1 MELQDAYA
9 SCVETLQQLDY
20 ERYLACLFADKA
32 DQAPLIAL
40 HSLNAE
46 LGRIRESVSE
56 AMLGQIRLTWWR
68 EAIEG
73 LAQGQVRAHPVIEA
87 LAPALETGRFSGPH
101 LVDMVEAR
109 IGDLYEDGPANQ
121 SDLKDYAART
131 GGTVMQQALNGFEN
145 ADKAEARRIGLAMTQ
160 GGVVRSIAFHAAMR
174 RVHLPGDALAQMGVS
189 AEDIFQG
196 TFSPEIASL
205 ARTLGEEALA
215 QLEDGLRQTWS
226 KRSRR
231 ALTPAVFAL
240 QDLRAARRSGFDP
253 EKPQQAASRATKLLK
268 SWWFIQTGRV

>member
-1 MELQDAYA
+1 MQPQDAYA

-20 ERYLACLFADKA
+20 ERYLACLFADKT
-32 DQAPLIAL
+32 DQAPLMAL
-40 HSLNAE
+40 YSLNAE

-87 LAPALETGRFSGPH
+87 LAPAIESSRFSAPA

-109 IGDLYEDGPANQ
+109 IADLYEEGPADQ
-121 SDLKDYAART
+121 SGLKDYAART
-131 GGTVMQQALNGFEN
+131 GGTVMQQALNGLQGAVK
-145 ADKAEARRIGLAMTQ
+145 ADAQRIGLAMTQ
-160 GGVVRSIAFHAAMR
+160 GGVVRCIAFHAAMR
-174 RVHLPGDALAQMGVS
+174 RVHLPGDALAQMGLS

-196 TFSPEIASL
+196 SFTPQIASL
-205 ARTLGEEALA
+205 ARNLGEEALSM
-215 QLEDGLRQTWS
+215 LEGGLRKGWS
-226 KRSRR
+226 KRGRR
-231 ALTPAVFAL
+231 ALAPAVFAL
-240 QDLRAARRSGFDP
+240 QDLRAARSSGFDP
-253 EKPQQAASRATKLLK
+253 EKPQQTASRAIKLLK